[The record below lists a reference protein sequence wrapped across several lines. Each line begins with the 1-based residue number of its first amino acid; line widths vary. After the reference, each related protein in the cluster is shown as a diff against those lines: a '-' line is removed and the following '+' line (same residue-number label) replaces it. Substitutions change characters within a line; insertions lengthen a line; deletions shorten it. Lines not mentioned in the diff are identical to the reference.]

1 MKKVALFVL
10 LVVMF
15 FSVAVVSADPQNGAN
30 AYAVTNVTCDDGYSG
45 DVLAPTSPS
54 IPGFFDEE
62 IGGLGIRR
70 AITVTVG
77 GEVVYAWEHPGIGF
91 YDRLVN
97 CSYEIDGALIEVK
110 VQRMYT
116 GGGE

>member
-1 MKKVALFVL
+1 MKKVALIVL
-10 LVVMF
+10 LLVMF
-15 FSVAVVSADPQNGAN
+15 VGAAVASADPQNGAKRYVV
-30 AYAVTNVTCDDGYSG
+30 ANVTCDDGTSG
-45 DVLAPTSPS
+45 EVLVPAGPAL
-54 IPGFFDEE
+54 PGFFDEE
-62 IGGLGIRR
+62 IEGLGIRR

-91 YDRLVN
+91 YDRLID
-97 CSYEIDGALIEVK
+97 CSYEIDGAYYEVK